1 MAGKTTS
8 TKAGAKKTKPAARRT
23 SAKKITAPV
32 MTREESPAK
41 KQGPV
46 FRTGTLVAILI
57 LAALIAFAVYLN
69 KQKESAPAEETP
81 TVEPVALFAA
91 TEGSPSSIEVAP
103 AEGEAVKIAR
113 NAENAWAIVLP
124 NEVEADQGLS
134 EAAASQ
140 VSALQVISP
149 VEGEASIFGLE
160 NPAYTITVEFATGT
174 KHTLEIGDATPTNS
188 GYYVR
193 LDNTRML
200 ITDLSGIDALL
211 QLQAFPPIL
220 VTPAPEVAPTP

>member
-8 TKAGAKKTKPAARRT
+8 TKAGAKKAKPAARRAST
-23 SAKKITAPV
+23 KKVTAPV
-32 MTREESPAK
+32 VTREESPAK

-46 FRTGTLVAILI
+46 FRTGTWVAILI

>member
-23 SAKKITAPV
+23 STKKITAPV

-46 FRTGTLVAILI
+46 FRTGTWVAILI

-188 GYYVR
+188 GYYIR

>member
-8 TKAGAKKTKPAARRT
+8 TKAGAKKAKPAARRT
-23 SAKKITAPV
+23 AAKKVTAPE
-32 MTREESPAK
+32 MAHEEDPAK
-41 KQGPV
+41 KQRPV
-46 FRTGTLVAILI
+46 FRTGTWVAVLL

-81 TVEPVALFAA
+81 TVEPVSLFAA
-91 TEGSPSSIEVAP
+91 AEGSPSSIEVTP

-124 NEVEADQGLS
+124 NEAEADQGLS

-149 VEGEASIFGLE
+149 VEGDLSVFGLE
-160 NPAYTITVEFATGT
+160 NPAYTITIEFATGA
-174 KHTLEIGDATPTNS
+174 KHTLEVGDATPTNS

-193 LDNTRML
+193 LDNDRML

-220 VTPAPEVAPTP
+220 VTPEVAPTP

>member
-23 SAKKITAPV
+23 STKKITAPV

-46 FRTGTLVAILI
+46 FRTGTWVAILI

-160 NPAYTITVEFATGT
+160 NPAYTITIEFATGT

>member
-8 TKAGAKKTKPAARRT
+8 TKTGTKKTKPAARRT
-23 SAKKITAPV
+23 APKKITTPV
-32 MTREESPAK
+32 VTREESPAK
-41 KQGPV
+41 RQAPV
-46 FRTGTLVAILI
+46 FRTGTWVAILI

-81 TVEPVALFAA
+81 TVESVALFAV
-91 TEGSPSSIEVAP
+91 TEGIPSSIEVVP
-103 AEGEAVKIAR
+103 AEGETVKIAR

-124 NEVEADQGLS
+124 NEAEADQGLA
-134 EAAASQ
+134 EASASQ
-140 VSALQVISP
+140 VTALQVISP
-149 VEGEASIFGLE
+149 VEGDPSIFGLE
-160 NPAYTITVEFATGT
+160 NPAYTISIEFSTGS

-193 LDNTRML
+193 LDNNRML

-211 QLQAFPPIL
+211 QLQAFPPVL
-220 VTPAPEVAPTP
+220 ATPAPEVAPTP

>member
-8 TKAGAKKTKPAARRT
+8 TKAGAKKAKPAARRT
-23 SAKKITAPV
+23 AAKKVTAPV
-32 MTREESPAK
+32 MAHEEGPAK
-41 KQGPV
+41 KQRPV
-46 FRTGTLVAILI
+46 FRTGTWVAVLL

-81 TVEPVALFAA
+81 TVEPVTLFAA
-91 TEGSPSSIEVAP
+91 AEGSPSSIEVTP

-149 VEGEASIFGLE
+149 VEGDLSVFGLE
-160 NPAYTITVEFATGT
+160 NPAYTITIEFATGA
-174 KHTLEIGDATPTNS
+174 KHTLEVGDATPTNS

-193 LDNTRML
+193 LDNDRML

-220 VTPAPEVAPTP
+220 VTPEVAPTP

>member
-1 MAGKTTS
+1 
-8 TKAGAKKTKPAARRT
+8 
-23 SAKKITAPV
+23 